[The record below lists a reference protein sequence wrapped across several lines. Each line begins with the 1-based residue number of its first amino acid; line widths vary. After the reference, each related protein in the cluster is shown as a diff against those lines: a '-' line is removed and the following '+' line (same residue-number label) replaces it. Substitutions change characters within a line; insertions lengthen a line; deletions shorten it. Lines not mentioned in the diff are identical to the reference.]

1 MAGLVPANVSERTSA
16 TAKHRVPYADISAVR
31 PASNNAAK
39 RSVGCAVSMTSPRAL
54 LQQGLT
60 QLRDQII
67 NQHPSISA
75 GLFALANKQTG
86 K

>member
-1 MAGLVPANVSERTSA
+1 MWLGLCQPIAFIARRWCA
-16 TAKHRVPYADISAVR
+16 FKRLPYADISAVR

-39 RSVGCAVSMTSPRAL
+39 RSVGAVSMTSPRAL